1 MASALGLKK
10 SSSNCTNVNEILQN
24 VSKVVSLGRRNA
36 TVPEGY
42 SIDQKAEEESGRLEQ
57 LVVGTEIFFNSFL
70 FLQFVKYM
78 IIKLSL
84 RVICV
89 TKCYTHWS

>member
-1 MASALGLKK
+1 MTQQKHGIRAGPEIKLLKSYK
-10 SSSNCTNVNEILQN
+10 MYLVNEILQN

-57 LVVGTEIFFNSFL
+57 HVVGTKHFSTLFYSFFKWETF
-70 FLQFVKYM
+70 
-78 IIKLSL
+78 
-84 RVICV
+84 
-89 TKCYTHWS
+89 